1 MKTMLFAAVALAPL
15 AMPAAAQTVDRSRQ
29 GDPHRSDE
37 VIVTAPIQTS
47 ETDVLQGTSVL
58 TGANLTREL
67 RPTIGETLARLP
79 GVSATS
85 FGPNASRPILRG
97 FQGDRIRVLTDGIGS
112 IDVSNT

>member
-1 MKTMLFAAVALAPL
+1 MKAFLLAAAALAPFSL
-15 AMPAAAQTVDRSRQ
+15 PAAAQTPASTPATGDTSRQ
-29 GDPHRSDE
+29 RDPHRSDE

-97 FQGDRIRVLTDGIGS
+97 F
-112 IDVSNT
+112 

>member
-58 TGANLTREL
+58 R
-67 RPTIGETLARLP
+67 GEDVESRRDFIQRNAR
-79 GVSATS
+79 
-85 FGPNASRPILRG
+85 
-97 FQGDRIRVLTDGIGS
+97 
-112 IDVSNT
+112 DVRFLDI